1 MKEKINERIRKL
13 FNGVKNFIDKHVMFF
28 ILLLPIS
35 AFLFSPLI
43 GVVSGIGIYNS
54 YLTKYKNE
62 LDSYSESTYQHLN
75 EIADNVIQ
83 DGGNINLLALPD
95 DVVKS
100 EINTQDGITIFK
112 FYLDNNSGME
122 FADSAYMT
130 VKLSNNFI
138 ISKESNYSSE
148 EVYISNIKKNME
160 MSSFD
165 IGLAVGTCCV
175 IASIIIFVCIG
186 DSSKKDRD

>member
-13 FNGVKNFIDKHVMFF
+13 FNGVKNFIDKHVKFF
-28 ILLLPIS
+28 ILLLTIS
-35 AFLFSPLI
+35 VPLFSSLI
-43 GVVSGIGIYNS
+43 GVVSGKGIYNS

-62 LDSYSESTYQHLN
+62 LNSYSESTYQHLN

-83 DGGNINLLALPD
+83 EGGNINLLALPD
-95 DVVKS
+95 DVTKF

-148 EVYISNIKKNME
+148 EVYISNIKKNMR
-160 MSSFD
+160 SRSFD
-165 IGLAVGTCCV
+165 IGFAVYTCYLVV
-175 IASIIIFVCIG
+175 IGISICIIDI
-186 DSSKKDRD
+186 SKKGRN

>member
-13 FNGVKNFIDKHVMFF
+13 FNGVKNFIDKHVIFF
-28 ILLLPIS
+28 ILLIIIS
-35 AFLFSPLI
+35 IPLFSLLI
-43 GVVSGIGIYNS
+43 GVVSGNGIYNS

-83 DGGNINLLALPD
+83 EGGNINLLALPD
-95 DVVKS
+95 DVTKF

-148 EVYISNIKKNME
+148 EVYISNIKENMG
-160 MSSFD
+160 MSSVDFG
-165 IGLAVGTCCV
+165 IANGTCYA
-175 IASIIIFVCIG
+175 IAILIITCIV

>member
-13 FNGVKNFIDKHVMFF
+13 FNGVKNFIDIFF
-28 ILLLPIS
+28 ILLIIIS
-35 AFLFSPLI
+35 ILLFSLLI
-43 GVVSGIGIYNS
+43 GVVSGNGIYNS

-83 DGGNINLLALPD
+83 EGGNINLLALPD
-95 DVVKS
+95 DVTKF

-148 EVYISNIKKNME
+148 EVYISNIKENME
-160 MSSFD
+160 MSSIDFG
-165 IGLAVGTCCV
+165 IANGTCYA
-175 IASIIIFVCIG
+175 IAILIITCIV

>member
-13 FNGVKNFIDKHVMFF
+13 FNGVKNFIDKHVKFF
-28 ILLLPIS
+28 ILLLTIS
-35 AFLFSPLI
+35 VPLFSSLI
-43 GVVSGIGIYNS
+43 GVVSGICIYNS

-83 DGGNINLLALPD
+83 EGGNINLLALPD

-148 EVYISNIKKNME
+148 EVYISNIKKNMR
-160 MSSFD
+160 SRSFD
-165 IGLAVGTCCV
+165 IGFAVYTCYLVV
-175 IASIIIFVCIG
+175 IGISICIIDI
-186 DSSKKDRD
+186 SKKGRN

>member
-13 FNGVKNFIDKHVMFF
+13 FNGVKNFIDKHVKFF
-28 ILLLPIS
+28 ILLLTIS
-35 AFLFSPLI
+35 VPLFSSLI
-43 GVVSGIGIYNS
+43 GVVSGICIYNS

-62 LDSYSESTYQHLN
+62 LNSYSESTYQHLN

-83 DGGNINLLALPD
+83 EGGNINLLALPD

-148 EVYISNIKKNME
+148 EVYISNIKKNMR
-160 MSSFD
+160 SRSFD
-165 IGLAVGTCCV
+165 IGFAVYTCYLVV
-175 IASIIIFVCIG
+175 IGISICIIDI
-186 DSSKKDRD
+186 SKKDRD

>member
-13 FNGVKNFIDKHVMFF
+13 FNGVKNFIDKHVIFF
-28 ILLLPIS
+28 ILLIIIS
-35 AFLFSPLI
+35 IPLFSLLI
-43 GVVSGIGIYNS
+43 GVVSGNGIYNS

-83 DGGNINLLALPD
+83 EGGNINLLALPD

-148 EVYISNIKKNME
+148 EVYISNIKENMG
-160 MSSFD
+160 MSSIDFG
-165 IGLAVGTCCV
+165 IANGTCYA
-175 IASIIIFVCIG
+175 IAILIITCIV

>member
-13 FNGVKNFIDKHVMFF
+13 FNGVKNFIDKHEMFF
-28 ILLLPIS
+28 MLLLTIS
-35 AFLFSPLI
+35 VPLFSSLI

-75 EIADNVIQ
+75 EIVDNVIQ
-83 DGGNINLLALPD
+83 EGGNINLLALPD

-148 EVYISNIKKNME
+148 EVYISNIKDNMG
-160 MSSFD
+160 MRSFD

-175 IASIIIFVCIG
+175 IVIVISMCIIG

>member
-13 FNGVKNFIDKHVMFF
+13 FNGVKNFIDKHVKFF
-28 ILLLPIS
+28 ILLLTIS
-35 AFLFSPLI
+35 VPLFSSLI
-43 GVVSGIGIYNS
+43 GVVSGICIYNS

-83 DGGNINLLALPD
+83 EGGNINLLALPD
-95 DVVKS
+95 DVTKF

-148 EVYISNIKKNME
+148 EVYISNIKENMR
-160 MSSFD
+160 SRSFD
-165 IGLAVGTCCV
+165 IGFAVYTCCLVV
-175 IASIIIFVCIG
+175 IGISICIIDI
-186 DSSKKDRD
+186 SKKGRN

>member
-28 ILLLPIS
+28 ILLLTIS
-35 AFLFSPLI
+35 VPLFSSLI
-43 GVVSGIGIYNS
+43 GVVSGICIYNS

-83 DGGNINLLALPD
+83 EGGNINLLALPD
-95 DVVKS
+95 DVTKF

-122 FADSAYMT
+122 FADSAYIT

-148 EVYISNIKKNME
+148 EVYISNIKKNMR
-160 MSSFD
+160 SRSFD
-165 IGLAVGTCCV
+165 IGFAVYTCYLVV
-175 IASIIIFVCIG
+175 IGISICIIDI
-186 DSSKKDRD
+186 SKKGRN

>member
-13 FNGVKNFIDKHVMFF
+13 FNGVKNFIDKHVKFF
-28 ILLLPIS
+28 TLLLTIS
-35 AFLFSPLI
+35 VPLFSSLI
-43 GVVSGIGIYNS
+43 GVVSGICIYNS

-83 DGGNINLLALPD
+83 EGGNINLLALPD

-148 EVYISNIKKNME
+148 EVYISNIKKNMR
-160 MSSFD
+160 SRSFD
-165 IGLAVGTCCV
+165 IGFAVYTCYLVV
-175 IASIIIFVCIG
+175 IGISICIIDI
-186 DSSKKDRD
+186 SKKGRN

>member
-13 FNGVKNFIDKHVMFF
+13 FNGVKNFIDKHVKFF
-28 ILLLPIS
+28 ILLLTIS
-35 AFLFSPLI
+35 VPLFSSLI
-43 GVVSGIGIYNS
+43 GVVSGICIYNS

-148 EVYISNIKKNME
+148 EVYISNIKKNMR
-160 MSSFD
+160 SRSFD
-165 IGLAVGTCCV
+165 IGFAVYTCYLVV
-175 IASIIIFVCIG
+175 IGISICIIDI
-186 DSSKKDRD
+186 SKKGRN

>member
-13 FNGVKNFIDKHVMFF
+13 FNGVKNFIDKHVKFF
-28 ILLLPIS
+28 ILLLTIS
-35 AFLFSPLI
+35 VPLFSSLI
-43 GVVSGIGIYNS
+43 GVVSGICIYNS

-62 LDSYSESTYQHLN
+62 LNSYSESTYQHLN

-83 DGGNINLLALPD
+83 EGGNINLLALPD

-148 EVYISNIKKNME
+148 EVYISNIKENMR
-160 MSSFD
+160 SRSFD
-165 IGLAVGTCCV
+165 IGFAVYTCCLVV
-175 IASIIIFVCIG
+175 IGISICIIDI
-186 DSSKKDRD
+186 SKKGRN

>member
-13 FNGVKNFIDKHVMFF
+13 FNGVKNFIDKHVIFF
-28 ILLLPIS
+28 ILLIIIS
-35 AFLFSPLI
+35 IPLFSLLI
-43 GVVSGIGIYNS
+43 GVVSGNGIYNS

-83 DGGNINLLALPD
+83 EGGNINLLALPD
-95 DVVKS
+95 DVTKF

-148 EVYISNIKKNME
+148 EVYISNIKENMG
-160 MSSFD
+160 MSSIDFG
-165 IGLAVGTCCV
+165 IANGTCYA
-175 IASIIIFVCIG
+175 IAILIITCIV

>member
-13 FNGVKNFIDKHVMFF
+13 FNGVKNFIDIFF
-28 ILLLPIS
+28 ILLIIIS
-35 AFLFSPLI
+35 ILLFSLLI
-43 GVVSGIGIYNS
+43 GVVSGNGIYNS

-83 DGGNINLLALPD
+83 EGGNINLLALPD
-95 DVVKS
+95 DVTKF

-122 FADSAYMT
+122 FADSAYIT

-148 EVYISNIKKNME
+148 EVYISNIKKNMR
-160 MSSFD
+160 SRSFD
-165 IGLAVGTCCV
+165 IGFAVYTCYLVV
-175 IASIIIFVCIG
+175 IGISICIIDI
-186 DSSKKDRD
+186 SKKGRN

>member
-13 FNGVKNFIDKHVMFF
+13 FNGVKNFIYKHEIFF
-28 ILLLPIS
+28 IGSIP
-35 AFLFSPLI
+35 LFSSLI
-43 GVVSGIGIYNS
+43 GVVSGICIYNS
-54 YLTKYKNE
+54 NLPKYKNE

-83 DGGNINLLALPD
+83 EGGNINLLALPD
-95 DVVKS
+95 DVTKF

-148 EVYISNIKKNME
+148 EVYISNIKKNMW

-175 IASIIIFVCIG
+175 IVSVISMCIIG
-186 DSSKKDRD
+186 DSKKS

>member
-13 FNGVKNFIDKHVMFF
+13 FNGVKNFIDKHVKFF
-28 ILLLPIS
+28 ILLLTIS
-35 AFLFSPLI
+35 VPLFSSLI
-43 GVVSGIGIYNS
+43 GVVSGISIYNS

-83 DGGNINLLALPD
+83 EGGNINLLALPD

-148 EVYISNIKKNME
+148 EVYISNIKKNMR
-160 MSSFD
+160 SRSFD
-165 IGLAVGTCCV
+165 IGFAVYTCYLVV
-175 IASIIIFVCIG
+175 IGISICIIDI
-186 DSSKKDRD
+186 SKKGRN

>member
-13 FNGVKNFIDKHVMFF
+13 FNGVKNFIYKHEIFF
-28 ILLLPIS
+28 IGSIP
-35 AFLFSPLI
+35 LFSSLI
-43 GVVSGIGIYNS
+43 GVVSGNGIYNS

-83 DGGNINLLALPD
+83 EGGNINLLALPD
-95 DVVKS
+95 DVTKF

-148 EVYISNIKKNME
+148 EVYISNIKKNMR
-160 MSSFD
+160 SRSFD
-165 IGLAVGTCCV
+165 IGFAVYTCYLVV
-175 IASIIIFVCIG
+175 IGISICIIDI
-186 DSSKKDRD
+186 SKKGRN

>member
-13 FNGVKNFIDKHVMFF
+13 FNGVKNFIDKHVIFF
-28 ILLLPIS
+28 ILLIIIS
-35 AFLFSPLI
+35 IPLFSLLI
-43 GVVSGIGIYNS
+43 GVVSGNGIYNS

-83 DGGNINLLALPD
+83 EGGNINLLALPD
-95 DVVKS
+95 DVTKF

-148 EVYISNIKKNME
+148 EVYISNIKKNMG

-175 IASIIIFVCIG
+175 IVSVCIIG
-186 DSSKKDRD
+186 YSKKS

>member
-13 FNGVKNFIDKHVMFF
+13 FNGVKNFIYKHEIFF
-28 ILLLPIS
+28 IGSIP
-35 AFLFSPLI
+35 LFSSLI
-43 GVVSGIGIYNS
+43 GVVSGICIYNS
-54 YLTKYKNE
+54 NLPKYKNE

-83 DGGNINLLALPD
+83 EGGNINLLALPD

-148 EVYISNIKKNME
+148 EVYISNIKENME
-160 MSSFD
+160 MSSVDFG
-165 IGLAVGTCCV
+165 IANGTCYA
-175 IASIIIFVCIG
+175 IAILIITCIV

>member
-1 MKEKINERIRKL
+1 MKEKINERIRKS
-13 FNGVKNFIDKHVMFF
+13 FNGVKNFIDKHVMLFT
-28 ILLLPIS
+28 IS
-35 AFLFSPLI
+35 VLLFSSLI
-43 GVVSGIGIYNS
+43 GVVSGIDIYNS

-148 EVYISNIKKNME
+148 EVYISNIKKNMW

-175 IASIIIFVCIG
+175 IVSVISMCIIG
-186 DSSKKDRD
+186 DSKKS

>member
-13 FNGVKNFIDKHVMFF
+13 LNGVKNFIDIFF
-28 ILLLPIS
+28 ILLIIIS
-35 AFLFSPLI
+35 ILLFSLLI
-43 GVVSGIGIYNS
+43 GVVSGNGIYNS

-83 DGGNINLLALPD
+83 EGGNINLLALPD
-95 DVVKS
+95 DVTKF

-148 EVYISNIKKNME
+148 EVYISNIKENMR
-160 MSSFD
+160 SRSFD
-165 IGLAVGTCCV
+165 IGFVVYTCCLV
-175 IASIIIFVCIG
+175 GIEISIGIIIDI
-186 DSSKKDRD
+186 SKKDRD

>member
-13 FNGVKNFIDKHVMFF
+13 FNGVKNFIDKHVKFF
-28 ILLLPIS
+28 ILLLTIS
-35 AFLFSPLI
+35 VPLFSSLI
-43 GVVSGIGIYNS
+43 GVVSGICIYNS

-83 DGGNINLLALPD
+83 EGGNINLLALPD

-148 EVYISNIKKNME
+148 EVYISNIKENMR
-160 MSSFD
+160 SRSFD
-165 IGLAVGTCCV
+165 IGFAVYTCCLVV
-175 IASIIIFVCIG
+175 IGISICIIDI
-186 DSSKKDRD
+186 SKKGRN

>member
-13 FNGVKNFIDKHVMFF
+13 FNGVKNFIDKHVIFF
-28 ILLLPIS
+28 ILLIIIS
-35 AFLFSPLI
+35 IPLFSLLI
-43 GVVSGIGIYNS
+43 GVVSGNGIYNS

-83 DGGNINLLALPD
+83 EGGNINLLALPD

-148 EVYISNIKKNME
+148 EVYISNIKENME
-160 MSSFD
+160 MSSVDFG
-165 IGLAVGTCCV
+165 IANGTCYA
-175 IASIIIFVCIG
+175 IAILIITCIV

>member
-13 FNGVKNFIDKHVMFF
+13 FNGVKNFIDKHVKFF
-28 ILLLPIS
+28 ILLLTIS
-35 AFLFSPLI
+35 VPLFSSLI
-43 GVVSGIGIYNS
+43 GVVSGICIYNS

-62 LDSYSESTYQHLN
+62 LNSYSESTYQHLN

-83 DGGNINLLALPD
+83 EGGNINLLALPD

-148 EVYISNIKKNME
+148 EVYISNIKENMR
-160 MSSFD
+160 SRSFD
-165 IGLAVGTCCV
+165 IGFAVYTCYLVV
-175 IASIIIFVCIG
+175 IGISICIIDI
-186 DSSKKDRD
+186 SKKGRN